1 MYYWCCHFC
10 ARWLNARAKTRRAC
24 VRILV
29 YYTTLNVVLCIAELH
44 YPTIKH
50 VIPFAYI
57 CCCCRFCCHC
67 WLLAAVVCSFYSPL
81 PFMPIYNGRR
91 KERKRKKK
99 PNGTLLLE
107 QWSMQRRRRTQ
118 QQRLHKKKTLCI
130 KMLIWACWCV
140 MCQCM
145 CVCSI
150 ECGVWQRHSI
160 TMGNH
165 W

>member
-99 PNGTLLLE
+99 TEWNFAARAMKHAEKKAHTTTETTQKKNIVHKNAHMSVLVCNVSVYVCVFY
-107 QWSMQRRRRTQ
+107 WVRRMT
-118 QQRLHKKKTLCI
+118 T
-130 KMLIWACWCV
+130 
-140 MCQCM
+140 
-145 CVCSI
+145 
-150 ECGVWQRHSI
+150 
-160 TMGNH
+160 T
-165 W
+165 